1 MTLATTDRRP
11 DWGFLLDHL
20 CQIPG
25 IANALAVSSD
35 GLLIARSSNLPK
47 DNADQLAAFTSGL
60 ASLTNSIAC
69 LMGAA
74 PVEQNVT
81 DMNDG
86 RIVVMAIGDGSV
98 LTVLAVKSADM
109 GQVAYEMA
117 MLINRVGA
125 ALTPAPHAPAR
136 A

>member
-1 MTLATTDRRP
+1 MTMATTDRRSG
-11 DWGFLLDHL
+11 WGFLLDQL
-20 CQIPG
+20 CEVPG

-47 DNADQLAAFTSGL
+47 DNADQLSAFTSGL
-60 ASLTNSIAC
+60 ASLTNSIAN
-69 LMGAA
+69 LMGAG

-81 DMNDG
+81 DMDEG

-98 LTVLAVKSADM
+98 LTVLAVKDADM
-109 GQVAYEMA
+109 GRVAYEMA
-117 MLINRVGA
+117 MLINRAGQ
-125 ALTPAPHAPAR
+125 ALTPAPHASAQ